1 MVHTFAAIDISSSD
15 LEMGIYEVSEKFGIR
30 PVDQV
35 RYPIALGKDT

>member
-1 MVHTFAAIDISSSD
+1 MVRTFAAIDIGSSG

-35 RYPIALGKDT
+35 RYPIS